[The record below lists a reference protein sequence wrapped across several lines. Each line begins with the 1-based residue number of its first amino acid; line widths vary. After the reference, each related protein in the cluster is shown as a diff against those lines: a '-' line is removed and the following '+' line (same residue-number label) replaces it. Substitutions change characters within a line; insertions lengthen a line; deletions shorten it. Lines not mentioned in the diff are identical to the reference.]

1 MRCHPL
7 FPSFLS
13 MPKNEITL
21 FFCHSDAVNHVSE
34 TSCSHSRDENFALL
48 FRNVEA
54 QYAKKAGALAF
65 SYNQNFIEDADT
77 PRGLGMKTGDRIKC
91 LEILRLAI
99 VNPNSGTRYFTVNSS
114 DLSLEFSA
122 LFGAY
127 AKDVEMDPD
136 NLRFTLDGIE
146 LASNERIVETLR
158 SIGPSE
164 EGFLIS
170 AMPKSSPQ
178 IEHRQPTLRVIDSL
192 VPTSAAEF
200 TVNGGTPEDMISR
213 FRLDML
219 RADANW
225 LSALICSW
233 PSPYPKQDDAEI
245 MLNFSRHFAT
255 WRDRNAALWRQESA
269 ETFLA
274 RQLNTIL
281 SLEKSYQDWRTGSLA
296 SWNVHHELSTSAPQ
310 RTSGTRNTTL
320 ETVIRSNARQ
330 RMLREAK
337 IIWML
342 GSLCEAWKTHL
353 FSGMALLSNGPGVD
367 SDLLI
372 MERCRAA
379 FAEQDG
385 SATVEELMALRQNPL
400 ETGETS
406 AVDLTDLLGQV
417 AEDTISETDV
427 SLVVEESPLKR
438 RESARLKRKLNQLDE
453 PVQLLAD
460 SISQGDNLEETV
472 EDPPQLRLSARLK
485 QKRAKSDALEAVVE
499 SLVQDEETEHEEEA
513 EDVPPPA
520 IMALRPPPLQTR
532 VWSLPARVRRTRRDI
547 IQHEWNK
554 VAREAGAA
562 KIEFVNDIDDEELPP
577 GIGILFPYI
586 ERSFLFDIG
595 IPEPSPLTGCSCH
608 GKKGCDKKRG
618 CSCRKKLGCGPAYT
632 RVGLFMFNTDSEI
645 IECNAACECSSKC
658 INRVAQ
664 LPRQLPVQ
672 IFKTDKRGWGVK
684 IPVRIE
690 KGRVLGLYTGLLIRR
705 EEADKLSGTR
715 ASYCFDLD
723 VNEEPDKE
731 PPENAYSVDAYACGN
746 WTRFLNHSCD
756 PNLKIISVVYDS
768 MPEDNMPY
776 PALVATKNIPAFTEL
791 TFDYNPAHQTEYELK
806 KYREKAHAKRSKSKK
821 MSRCLCGASQCRGWL
836 SVVA

>member
-1 MRCHPL
+1 
-7 FPSFLS
+7 
-13 MPKNEITL
+13 MPRNEITL
-21 FFCHSDAVNHVSE
+21 IFRHPDADNDVSE
-34 TSCSHSRDENFALL
+34 TTFTHSKDENFAVL

-54 QYAKKAGALAF
+54 RALAF
-65 SYNQNFIEDADT
+65 LYDQNFIEEANT
-77 PRGLGMKTGDRIKC
+77 PRGLGMKTGDRIEC

-127 AKDVEMDPD
+127 AVH
-136 NLRFTLDGIE
+136 NFRFTLDAIE
-146 LASNERIVETLR
+146 LSSNERIVETLR
-158 SIGPSE
+158 LIGPSE

-178 IEHRQPTLRVIDSL
+178 IEHRQPTLMIIDAPALNTRGSGYNIQSL
-192 VPTSAAEF
+192 VPSSAAEF
-200 TVNGGTPEDMISR
+200 SRNGSTAEDMISQ
-213 FRLDML
+213 FKLNML
-219 RADANW
+219 TADANW

-233 PSPYPKQDDAEI
+233 PSPCPKQDDAET
-245 MLNFSRHFAT
+245 MLNFSRHFGT

-281 SLEKSYQDWRTGSLA
+281 SLEKSYQDWRTESLA
-296 SWNVHHELSTSAPQ
+296 SWKLHHELSTSAPQ
-310 RTSGTRNTTL
+310 RTSRTRNTTL
-320 ETVIRSNARQ
+320 ETVIRSNAQQ
-330 RMLREAK
+330 RMLREAR

-342 GSLCEAWKTHL
+342 GSLCEAWKTHI
-353 FSGMALLSNGPGVD
+353 FSGMAWLSNGPGVD

-385 SATVEELMALRQNPL
+385 NFS
-400 ETGETS
+400 GEAS
-406 AVDLTDLLGQV
+406 AVDLTSLLGQV

-427 SLVVEESPLKR
+427 TLVGEQSPLKR

-453 PVQLLAD
+453 PD
-460 SISQGDNLEETV
+460 
-472 EDPPQLRLSARLK
+472 
-485 QKRAKSDALEAVVE
+485 
-499 SLVQDEETEHEEEA
+499 EA

-632 RVGLFMFNTDSEI
+632 RDGLFIFNTDSEI

-684 IPVRIE
+684 IPVRVE
-690 KGRVLGLYTGLLIRR
+690 KGRVLGLYTGRR

-731 PPENAYSVDAYACGN
+731 PPENAYSVDAYACGMHGV
-746 WTRFLNHSCD
+746 FPHSCD

>member
-1 MRCHPL
+1 
-7 FPSFLS
+7 
-13 MPKNEITL
+13 
-21 FFCHSDAVNHVSE
+21 
-34 TSCSHSRDENFALL
+34 
-48 FRNVEA
+48 
-54 QYAKKAGALAF
+54 
-65 SYNQNFIEDADT
+65 
-77 PRGLGMKTGDRIKC
+77 MKTGDRIEC

-99 VNPNSGTRYFTVNSS
+99 VNPNSGADYWILQSQEVDGKQGTGYFTVNSS

-127 AKDVEMDPD
+127 AVTSPFKKAVEMDPD
-136 NLRFTLDGIE
+136 NLRFTLDAIE
-146 LASNERIVETLR
+146 LSSNERIVETLR
-158 SIGPSE
+158 LIGPSE

-170 AMPKSSPQ
+170 AMPKPSPQ
-178 IEHRQPTLRVIDSL
+178 IEHRQPTLMIIDAPALNTRGGGSNIQSL
-192 VPTSAAEF
+192 FPAAEF
-200 TVNGGTPEDMISR
+200 TTSGSTAEEMISQ

-233 PSPYPKQDDAEI
+233 PSPCPRQDDAEI
-245 MLNFSRHFAT
+245 LLNFSRHFGT

-281 SLEKSYQDWRTGSLA
+281 SLEKSYQDWRTASLA
-296 SWNVHHELSTSAPQ
+296 SWKLHQELSTSTPQ
-310 RTSGTRNTTL
+310 RTSRTRNTTL
-320 ETVIRSNARQ
+320 ETVIRSNAQQ

-337 IIWML
+337 IITML
-342 GSLCEAWKTHL
+342 GLLYEAWKIHL
-353 FSGMALLSNGPGVD
+353 FSGVALLSNGPGLD

-385 SATVEELMALRQNPL
+385 SATVEELLAPRQNLL
-400 ETGETS
+400 ENGGTS
-406 AVDLTDLLGQV
+406 AVDLTSLLGQV
-417 AEDTISETDV
+417 AEDTISETDIIT
-427 SLVVEESPLKR
+427 LVGEQSPLKR

-453 PVQLLAD
+453 PVQSLAD
-460 SISQGDNLEETV
+460 SISQGDNLEEIV
-472 EDPPQLRLSARLK
+472 EEPPQLRLSARLK
-485 QKRAKSDALEAVVE
+485 QKRAKSDGVEAVAE
-499 SLVQDEETEHEEEA
+499 LLVQDEETEHEDEA

-520 IMALRPPPLQTR
+520 LMALRPPPLQTR
-532 VWSLPARVRRTRRDI
+532 TWSLPPRVRRTRRDI

-608 GKKGCDKKRG
+608 GKKGCDKKRR
-618 CSCRKKLGCGPAYT
+618 CSCQKKLGCGPAYT
-632 RVGLFMFNTDSEI
+632 RDGLFIFNTDSEV

-731 PPENAYSVDAYACGN
+731 PPENAYSVDA
-746 WTRFLNHSCD
+746 HSCD

-768 MPEDNMPY
+768 TPEDNMPY